1 VKIVTAEQMRE
12 LDRTAIEERGIAG
25 LTLME
30 NAGRAVAEAALRL
43 TEEEAERPI
52 VVVCGRGNN
61 GGDGFVAA
69 RRLQEEG
76 RRVRV
81 YLAGR
86 QDDVEGDAATSLR
99 RLTESGVDVVEV
111 DDVRSVGR
119 ECASAGLVVDAL
131 LGTGLTG
138 KVRGL
143 PGELIETLNQCG
155 RPVLA
160 VDVPSG
166 LDADT
171 GEPLGLAVRAV
182 ETVTMGLPKLG
193 LFLYPGMDSAGRVTV
208 ADIGYPADLVNE
220 SPSAGDLTDQEWVR
234 MLLPRRKTSSHK
246 GHFGRVLVIAG
257 SAGMTGAAC
266 LCAEA
271 AQRVGAG
278 LVTVGCPASINDI
291 LEVKLTEAM
300 TFPLP
305 ETYSRTL
312 DTRALAL
319 ILELAEEASVIAIGP
334 GLSREPETAVLVRR
348 LASRVEKPMVVDA
361 DGINALADA
370 AMILEGDHAPAVLT
384 PHPGEMG
391 RLMGVATEQV
401 QAHRARYAESAAK
414 RFRSVVVLKGAR
426 SIVAERGR
434 PLLVNPTGNPGM
446 ASGGTGDVLTGMV
459 AGLLAQGL
467 LPFEAAAAATY
478 LHGLA
483 GDLAADLVGE
493 ASLIAGDLL
502 ESLPIAIQQ
511 VEEGDASNSGW
522 APTGLAEL
530 E

>member
-1 VKIVTAEQMRE
+1 VKVVTTEQMRE
-12 LDRTAIEERGIAG
+12 LDRKAIDERGIAG

-30 NAGRAVAEAALRL
+30 NAGRAVAESALRL
-43 TEEEAERPI
+43 TESQADRPI

-69 RRLQEEG
+69 RRLADAG
-76 RRVRV
+76 RRVKV
-81 YLAGR
+81 FLAAHTE
-86 QDDVEGDAATSLR
+86 DVEGDARACLQ
-99 RLTESGVDVVEV
+99 RLSEAAVEV
-111 DDVRSVGR
+111 LEVEDVQPVRKAC
-119 ECASAGLVVDAL
+119 CAAGLVVDAL
-131 LGTGLTG
+131 LGTGLSG

-143 PGELIETLNQCG
+143 PGELIEVMNQCG

-182 ETVTMGLPKLG
+182 ETVTMGLPKIG
-193 LFLYPGMDSAGRVTV
+193 LFLYPGMDSVGRVTV
-208 ADIGYPADLVNE
+208 ADIGFPADLVND

-234 MLLPRRKTSSHK
+234 MLLPRRRTSAHK
-246 GHFGRVLVIAG
+246 GSFGRVLVIAG

-271 AQRVGAG
+271 ALRVGAG

-319 ILELAEEASVIAIGP
+319 ILELAEEASVVAIGP

-348 LASRVEKPMVVDA
+348 LAARVERPMVVDA

-370 AMILEGDHAPAVLT
+370 AVILEGDHAPAVLT
-384 PHPGEMG
+384 PHPGEMA

-401 QAHRARYAESAAK
+401 QAHRARFAEAAAK

-426 SIVAERGR
+426 SIVAERSR
-434 PLLVNPTGNPGM
+434 PLTINPTGNPGM
-446 ASGGTGDVLTGMV
+446 ATGGTGDVLTGMV

-483 GDLAADLVGE
+483 GDLAADLLGE
-493 ASLIAGDLL
+493 ASLVAGDLL

-511 VEEGDASNSGW
+511 VEESDVSDSRRS
-522 APTGLAEL
+522 PTGLAEL